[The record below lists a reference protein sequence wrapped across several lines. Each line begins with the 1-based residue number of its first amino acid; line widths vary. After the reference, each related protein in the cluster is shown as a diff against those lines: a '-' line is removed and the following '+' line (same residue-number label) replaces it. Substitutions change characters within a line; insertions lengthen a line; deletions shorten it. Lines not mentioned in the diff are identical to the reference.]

1 MFITPTSSHKNRL
14 GFALALVLALL
25 AGGHWLGALCYSRGY
40 DFFLWLYNAWLLSGG
55 GAGIWPD
62 WSPFSAAGQPAF
74 KMAGFVDAA
83 VLALFSEG
91 IGIEVGT
98 RIYVALLYMV
108 AGGGMYALART
119 LSRSVVGG
127 VVASAAYSFSWFLT
141 YTAHYQAY
149 LSNFLSYAL
158 MPWCAL
164 LFLRAICRASRGALL
179 ASAIMLFVSVT
190 SNAQVAVKVML
201 FVVPLSYVVAVRTGV
216 APLRRWLL
224 YSVLFGLFAAWWS
237 SFLIAPALMLRQE
250 VLLLGEVR
258 GNAFI
263 APWLVLFWIPL
274 YGVNFLS
281 YLLFDFVFLGRDFL
295 AWAVFSDYIGLS
307 TLGIAIAS
315 IGFYRTSRDKGV
327 AGLWGLLGGYYL
339 IYFALVPNLAASAWV
354 GRTHNWAVLPT
365 LVLALLAAFGVRQ
378 IAQRVAGL
386 VSQVVVTGVLC
397 ALIVVDLGGVSFFL
411 NRLALTHLPLEDL
424 PEVALWKQ
432 LRANDDHWDEG
443 TRYFTYNPDLTFSLL
458 PVLMQK
464 PVANIIE
471 LRTRNR
477 AYDSYISHQLRSMQ
491 SLDPTYNAAESLA
504 LLDVEYVDLARKL
517 YDYRGDARDFDRG
530 LTHLRT
536 DAELE
541 LLIERERV
549 PADKSYDAYSEDLDL
564 EAIVGAGDED
574 KVLSQAVFRNHRRFW
589 GFVPEKTLLVL
600 GPVNK
605 GQAFF
610 EQVTHLPGYRA
621 DRLLF
626 ILAESWAELDIEMQA
641 RLSACILV
649 GQGQPPEGVDDW
661 KMNDVQRF
669 YSRAR
674 TDKAN
679 GAARLLREAERA
691 VYRIEGNERGSF
703 FFLSQQRFRD
713 WHAYGGGLE
722 LPVAMA
728 QAGLT
733 ALYLPAGVDQ
743 VEFRYE
749 RPLYEQFARGFSL
762 LGFLVAMAWW
772 IAGRRWP
779 NSCGAGSP
787 LFMEHTTNGTSKTDG
802 KATELV
808 GR

>member
-1 MFITPTSSHKNRL
+1 MSITTSQENRW

-55 GAGIWPD
+55 GGGIWPD

-83 VLALFSEG
+83 VFALFSEG

-108 AGGGMYALART
+108 AGGGMYALARN
-119 LSRSVVGG
+119 LSRSTVGG

-141 YTAHYQAY
+141 YTVHYQTY

-164 LFLRAICRASRGALL
+164 LFLHAICRASRGALL

-201 FVVPLSYVVAVRTGV
+201 FVVPLSYVAAVRTGA
-216 APLRRWLL
+216 APLGRWLL
-224 YSVLFGLFAAWWS
+224 YSALFALFAAWWS

-250 VLLLGEVR
+250 VLLLGDVR

-263 APWLVLFWIPL
+263 APWLVLLWIPL
-274 YGVNFLS
+274 YGLNFLS

-315 IGFYRTSRDKGV
+315 IGFYRIFRDKSV
-327 AGLWGLLGGYYL
+327 AGLWLLLGGYYL
-339 IYFALVPNLAASAWV
+339 IYFAVVPNLAASAWV
-354 GRTHNWAVLPT
+354 GRTHNWAILPT

-378 IAQRVAGL
+378 IAERVAGR
-386 VSQVVVTGVLC
+386 VSSVAVAGALC
-397 ALIVVDLGGVSFFL
+397 ALLVVDLGGVSFFL

-424 PEVALWKQ
+424 PEVAVWKQ
-432 LRANDDHWDEG
+432 LRVNDDHWDEG

-477 AYDSYISHQLRSMQ
+477 AYDSYISHQLQSMQ
-491 SLDPTYNAAESLA
+491 AVDPTYNAAESLA

-530 LTHLRT
+530 LAHLRT

-541 LLIERERV
+541 LLLERERV
-549 PADKSYDAYSEDLDL
+549 PADKSYDAYSEDLDIGV
-564 EAIVGAGDED
+564 IVGKGGGD
-574 KVLSQAVFRNHRRFW
+574 KVLSQVVFRNHRRFW

-600 GPVNK
+600 GPENM

-610 EQVTHLPGYRA
+610 EQVTHLPGYQA

-626 ILAESWAELDIEMQA
+626 ILAESWAQLDIEMQA

-649 GQGQPPEGVDDW
+649 GQGQLPEGVDDW
-661 KMNDVQRF
+661 KMDDVRRF

-674 TDKAN
+674 TEKAN
-679 GAARLLREAERA
+679 GAARLLRETERA
-691 VYRIEGNERGSF
+691 IYGIEGNERGSF
-703 FFLSQQRFRD
+703 LFLSQQRFRD
-713 WHAYGGGLE
+713 WHAYGGGRE

-733 ALYLPAGVDQ
+733 ALYLPTGVEQ

-749 RPLYEQFARGFSL
+749 RPVYEQMARGFSL
-762 LGFLVAMAWW
+762 LGFLLAITWW
-772 IAGRRWP
+772 IAGRRGHK
-779 NSCGAGSP
+779 SCSADSP
-787 LFMEHTTNGTSKTDG
+787 FFLEHTNNGNSETDG
-802 KATELV
+802 KTTELV